1 MTSRIYYVES
11 KIKLNITLILFR
23 EYRKRVRVIDFRE
36 AGYLSRAMND
46 TVARYGGCL
55 ARLGVPDT
63 TQQYVLGQNRS
74 ADIAISYL
82 DKSEIFLPKNEV
94 FFSPGTPLTTR
105 TAWCRRRCGSARAR

>member
-1 MTSRIYYVES
+1 MKS
-11 KIKLNITLILFR
+11 KIKLDITLILFR

-63 TQQYVLGQNRS
+63 TQQYVLGQNRL

-82 DKSEIFLPKNEV
+82 DKSEIFLPKNKL
-94 FFSPGTPLTTR
+94 FFSPGTPLTTH

>member
-1 MTSRIYYVES
+1 MT
-11 KIKLNITLILFR
+11 TLIIKSTLERLYLMEKHLKNHFWNFALFTRFNLTIVVFR

-36 AGYLSRAMND
+36 PGYLSRAMND

-74 ADIAISYL
+74 ADIAISYV
-82 DKSEIFLPKNEV
+82 D
-94 FFSPGTPLTTR
+94 
-105 TAWCRRRCGSARAR
+105 

>member
-1 MTSRIYYVES
+1 MASRIYVES
-11 KIKLNITLILFR
+11 KIKLNITLIFR

-82 DKSEIFLPKNEV
+82 DKS
-94 FFSPGTPLTTR
+94 
-105 TAWCRRRCGSARAR
+105 

>member
-1 MTSRIYYVES
+1 MR
-11 KIKLNITLILFR
+11 IKLDITFIMFR

-63 TQQYVLGQNRS
+63 TQQYVLGGQKRS

-82 DKSEIFLPKNEV
+82 DKSEIVLPKNAI
-94 FFSPGTPLTTR
+94 FFSAGTPLTTR

>member
-1 MTSRIYYVES
+1 M
-11 KIKLNITLILFR
+11 FR

-36 AGYLSRAMND
+36 PGYLSRAMND

-63 TQQYVLGQNRS
+63 TQQYVLGGQKRS
-74 ADIAISYL
+74 ADITISYL
-82 DKSEIFLPKNEV
+82 DKSEIFLPKNAI
-94 FFSPGTPLTTR
+94 FFSAGTPLTTR

>member
-1 MTSRIYYVES
+1 MASGLW
-11 KIKLNITLILFR
+11 IKLDITIVVFR

-36 AGYLSRAMND
+36 PGYLSRAMNE

-82 DKSEIFLPKNEV
+82 DKVKYFYQL
-94 FFSPGTPLTTR
+94 FSPKGPP
-105 TAWCRRRCGSARAR
+105 